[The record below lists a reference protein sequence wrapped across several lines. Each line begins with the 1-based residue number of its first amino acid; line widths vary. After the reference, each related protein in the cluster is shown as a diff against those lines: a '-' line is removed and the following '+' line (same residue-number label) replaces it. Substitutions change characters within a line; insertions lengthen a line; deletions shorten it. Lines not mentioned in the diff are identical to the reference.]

1 MTLAALHKTK
11 FGPGNWP
18 ATCNDHDVMDAMF
31 DIADAETNSDPA
43 MHSAFHRYQCGH
55 KKPREVTMRHFM
67 PNIFLSGLTNKVASL
82 SYHQQEL
89 LAYAIIKQWIETDY
103 AEAMK

>member
-31 DIADAETNSDPA
+31 DIADAETNSDPQ
-43 MHSAFHRYQCGH
+43 MHSAFHRHQCGFD
-55 KKPREVTMRHFM
+55 KPRANAMRHFM
-67 PNIFLSGLTNKVASL
+67 PKIFWSGVKNKIAHLSH
-82 SYHQQEL
+82 HQQEL
-89 LAYAIIKQWIETDY
+89 LAYAIIKQWIEADY